1 LHFVVS
7 FFWDKGATALKA
19 PLERCLFSILA
30 LFVCGKDM
38 TAAAEGAGSD
48 SEIPDQAHPL
58 IAESP
63 TPDTE
68 LRFEYIFVEKQN
80 ADEYIVNPEG
90 ELAIASW
97 ASIEVDLPYV
107 FRDST
112 VGTASEDNF
121 GVAEVAL
128 KLAHGIGPNALVG
141 GGLELGLPTG
151 DDTKSIGSNNELVI
165 EPFVDFGVKFK
176 TFEVITFLG
185 FGVPINQQ
193 SAEEREAKDLE
204 LEYNLALAH
213 WFAPST
219 RFIMELDGEAVVIGD
234 DNEGIIN
241 FTVGFIGSPVTG
253 LPLEVGG
260 GVSFPVT
267 ADKEFDN
274 RIIFSALYQ
283 F

>member
-1 LHFVVS
+1 MVLGLS
-7 FFWDKGATALKA
+7 LRK
-19 PLERCLFSILA
+19 CLFSMLA
-30 LFVCGKDM
+30 VLVCGQYT
-38 TAAAEGAGSD
+38 TAEATAGGVDRD
-48 SEIPDQAHPL
+48 SKIPDLAHPL

-68 LRFEYIFVEKQN
+68 LRFEYIFLEKQN
-80 ADEYIVNPEG
+80 ADEDIVNPEG
-90 ELAIASW
+90 ELAISSW

-107 FRDST
+107 FRNPKID
-112 VGTASEDNF
+112 GGSEDNF

-128 KLAHGIGPNALVG
+128 KLAHGLSPSALIG

-151 DDTKSIGSNNELVI
+151 DDTKGIGSNNELVI
-165 EPFVDFGVKFK
+165 EPFVDFGLKFK

-185 FGVPINQQ
+185 FGIPINQQ

-204 LEYNLALAH
+204 LEYNLAFAH
-213 WFAPST
+213 WFVSST
-219 RFIMELDGEAVVIGD
+219 RFILELDGEVIVIGD

-241 FTVGFIGSPVTG
+241 LTVGFIGSPITG

-260 GVSFPVT
+260 GISVPIT

-274 RIIFSALYQ
+274 RLIFSVLYQ

>member
-1 LHFVVS
+1 MLWH
-7 FFWDKGATALKA
+7 KGAAV
-19 PLERCLFSILA
+19 LETPFKRYLFSILV
-30 LFVCGKDM
+30 LFVCGKHLPAFAD
-38 TAAAEGAGSD
+38 GVDGD
-48 SEIPDQAHPL
+48 SGIPDLAHPL

-112 VGTASEDNF
+112 VGTASENNF

-185 FGVPINQQ
+185 FGIPINQQ
-193 SAEEREAKDLE
+193 SAEERDAKDLE
-204 LEYNLALAH
+204 LEYNLAFAH

-219 RFIMELDGEAVVIGD
+219 RLILELDGEAVVVGD
-234 DNEGIIN
+234 DNEAVIN
-241 FTVGFIGSPVTG
+241 FTAGFIGSPNAN
-253 LPLEVGG
+253 LPLEIGAG
-260 GVSFPVT
+260 ISFPIT
-267 ADKEFDN
+267 SDKEFDN
-274 RIIFSALYQ
+274 RVIFSALYQ